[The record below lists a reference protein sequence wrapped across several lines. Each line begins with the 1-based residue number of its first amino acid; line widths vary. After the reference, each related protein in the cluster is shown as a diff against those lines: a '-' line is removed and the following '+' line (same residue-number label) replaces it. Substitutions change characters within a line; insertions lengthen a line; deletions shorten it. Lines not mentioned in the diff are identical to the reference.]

1 MRLHNEG
8 YVSWAGPVFRE
19 PCIRTKPGEKE
30 ERKFMGSVMV
40 VNDVSKQGIY
50 DKLKSDPFIVEGIW
64 DWENVEILPFRTMER
79 TP

>member
-1 MRLHNEG
+1 MRLHKEG

-19 PCIRTKPGEKE
+19 ACIRTTPGEKE
-30 ERKFMGSVMV
+30 DRKFMGSVMI
-40 VNDVSKQGIY
+40 VNDTSRENIY

-64 DWENVEILPFRTMER
+64 DWEKAEVLAFRTVER